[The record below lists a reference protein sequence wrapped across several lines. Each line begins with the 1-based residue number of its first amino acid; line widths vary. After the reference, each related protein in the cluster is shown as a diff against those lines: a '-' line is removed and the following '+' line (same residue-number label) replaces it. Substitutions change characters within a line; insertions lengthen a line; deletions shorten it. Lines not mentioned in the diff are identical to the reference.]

1 MERYEQ
7 IWGVFNVCSL
17 FTVNNFKQS
26 IINRFFGKQFFMLL
40 NDGKYCMEF
49 KDKTS
54 INVVNLEK

>member
-1 MERYEQ
+1 
-7 IWGVFNVCSL
+7 VCSL